1 MFEVDV
7 ISRRELL
14 ACLVGLHCFREFVEG
29 KIVNVYSDNEN
40 AVAWLKKG
48 RSSSMLGMRILAVW
62 ELIKYELRCKTS
74 PRWIPGRQNN
84 TADALS
90 RGCIPWWLVKQ
101 GIECKC
107 DLHKLAYWMLNAEQ
121 SWDSILK

>member
-1 MFEVDV
+1 M
-7 ISRRELL
+7 
-14 ACLVGLHCFREFVEG
+14 ALHCFREFVEG

-48 RSSSMLGMRILAVW
+48 RSSNMLGMRILAAW
-62 ELIKYELRCKTS
+62 ELIKYELPCKTS

-90 RGCIPWWLVKQ
+90 RGGIPWRLVKQ

-107 DLHKLAYWMLNAEQ
+107 DLHKLAYWMLKAEQ
-121 SWDSILK
+121 SWDSILQ